1 MRVPDHKWD
10 HGASII
16 FILSNI
22 VPARY
27 VFLRLKTLLKGN
39 RFQLAELKGTAM
51 VALQKV
57 TGNVPHSELTVV
69 IWLLTEMRDRESIS
83 NLANSKPH

>member
-1 MRVPDHKWD
+1 MRVSDHEWD

-22 VPARY
+22 VPAKY
-27 VFLRLKTLLKGN
+27 VFLSLKTLLEGN

-57 TGNVPHSELTVV
+57 TGNEL
-69 IWLLTEMRDRESIS
+69 
-83 NLANSKPH
+83 H